1 MPYLESDKTC
11 SKCHKEGGLFRY
23 RWHGQN
29 QKHLFVSRCKE
40 CELAFTKKHQE
51 ENRQY
56 WRALNKKSYQNWSVE
71 QREKRLMEN
80 RKRHKRL
87 KHVQWDKELTDLVT
101 EEAHDLRKRRDSL
114 TGFKW
119 HVDHIIPLN
128 GKTVSGLHVWNNL
141 QVIPAVQNLSKGNKE
156 TINRPT

>member
-1 MPYLESDKTC
+1 
-11 SKCHKEGGLFRY
+11 
-23 RWHGQN
+23 
-29 QKHLFVSRCKE
+29 
-40 CELAFTKKHQE
+40 
-51 ENRQY
+51 
-56 WRALNKKSYQNWSVE
+56 
-71 QREKRLMEN
+71 MEN